1 MLVQLIA
8 ERILKFYEENNKIMR
23 GNNPNVEVWLVIGWL
38 FLILGTTDGGKGY
51 PPPTVLISAHEHESS
66 IFMDNCNRV
75 GRGSTLGAECGA
87 TRCPRP

>member
-8 ERILKFYEENNKIMR
+8 ERILKFYEEINKIMR
-23 GNNPNVEVWLVIGWL
+23 GNSPSVEVVGYNGWME
-38 FLILGTTDGGKGY
+38 KGY